1 LGLRAQFSA
10 NEELL
15 LFLLAEELG
24 IDCGIWRE
32 ILFGVESVWL
42 GRQKICSCS
51 RPTLL
56 FVFTLCF
63 GGEKLG
69 CLCWHIAE
77 RSNYTPTQTNKLF
90 TTETRVKT
98 KKKTYPKIFERNF
111 PIFGPRFGSSSN
123 QPILSSPIF
132 ASLPRVRPTFFRN
145 LRA

>member
-32 ILFGVESVWL
+32 ILFGVRVST
-42 GRQKICSCS
+42 KN
-51 RPTLL
+51 LL
-56 FVFTLCF
+56 IFFFIFTPCF